1 MDFKITKQFQNK
13 LESILISQNY
23 KVRFEKGNFKSGY
36 CLIDKNKIAIINKY
50 FTIEGKVNSL
60 IEIIHQI
67 NIEYKDCDNS
77 QIKIL
82 KKIIKNWK
90 LSS

>member
-13 LESILISQNY
+13 LESILISQDY

-36 CLIDKNKIAIINKY
+36 CLINKNKIAIINKY
-50 FTIEGKVNSL
+50 FTIEGKINSL
-60 IEIIHQI
+60 VEIINQIEID
-67 NIEYKDCDNS
+67 YKNCDAN

-82 KKIIKNWK
+82 KKIIKN
-90 LSS
+90 

>member
-60 IEIIHQI
+60 IEIINQI
-67 NIEYKDCDNS
+67 NIQYKDCDNS

-82 KKIIKNWK
+82 K
-90 LSS
+90 

>member
-13 LESILISQNY
+13 LESILISQDY

-36 CLIDKNKIAIINKY
+36 CLINKNKIAIINKY
-50 FTIEGKVNSL
+50 FTIEGKINSL
-60 IEIIHQI
+60 VEIINQIEID
-67 NIEYKDCDNS
+67 YKNCDAN

-90 LSS
+90 LNF